1 MRLNKSLIKGS
12 LVLLISF
19 NLFNV
24 INFVFHFGMARL
36 LSISDYGILLTL
48 FSIIYLL
55 AVFSESIQL
64 VIVKYSSRENDGGKL
79 KNLLMRSL
87 KKSFFVSL
95 FLFALYLVLAV
106 PFSYLLKIEYPLM
119 ALNGVIIITL
129 FLSPVSRG
137 ILQGKKRFKDLGVN
151 MLIEAIIKL
160 ALALA
165 FVYIGWRV
173 YGAILGTFFGLL
185 IAFFLSFIKLGD
197 ITKSKEKPA
206 YVQDIYKYSKP
217 AFVVNLAILLF
228 YSLDVIIA
236 RIFFSEVA
244 AGSYAIVSILA
255 KTIFM
260 GTQPISRAMFPLSA
274 ENKSGKKKSENIFLN
289 SFAITFAAIIS
300 ALILFYFFPEFIVK
314 IFSGKEIEMSSN
326 LLFYLGI
333 AIGLLSLSNLILL
346 YKLSLGKIR
355 GCAYLFFLIIVEVF
369 LLSFF
374 SKDLFQFSIAFITAA
389 AIFLWG
395 VIFLVRER

>member
-1 MRLNKSLIKGS
+1 VRLNKSLIKGS
-12 LVLLISF
+12 LVLLIAF

>member
-1 MRLNKSLIKGS
+1 
-12 LVLLISF
+12 
-19 NLFNV
+19 
-24 INFVFHFGMARL
+24 MARL

>member
-374 SKDLFQFSIAFITAA
+374 SKDLFQFSIA
-389 AIFLWG
+389 
-395 VIFLVRER
+395 

>member
-1 MRLNKSLIKGS
+1 M
-12 LVLLISF
+12 LISF

>member
-137 ILQGKKRFKDLGVN
+137 ILQGKRRFKDLGVN